1 MLRSYNGSGQWSVT
15 SGQLKSPMFTLRLV
29 VGALLALN
37 LIAAG
42 ILLFPPGGSA
52 EDLERELASL
62 QGQASTKRALLEKTR
77 KNLAAVESGRSE
89 GDQFLSNYFLPNRAR
104 SEMILSELGNAAKDS
119 KIREKD
125 RSISV
130 EPIDGSDTLSMMS
143 IVANYEG
150 EYSDLLH
157 FVHEIDRSPSLM
169 IIESLNA
176 APQAGT
182 KVLSISMKLDTFVRE
197 EPVAGGGSL

>member
-1 MLRSYNGSGQWSVT
+1 MLRSYNGSGQWSVA